1 VRIDAGEHRAR
12 ALEELIVQAHA
23 DARKILFA
31 VDHARL
37 CCGPVLQVVN
47 GTHTARHAEQVAHEL
62 HHATIRAP
70 ASQRQRKCR
79 LA

>member
-37 CCGPVLQVVN
+37 CCV
-47 GTHTARHAEQVAHEL
+47 T
-62 HHATIRAP
+62 
-70 ASQRQRKCR
+70 K
-79 LA
+79 